1 VIAALAQVRAAV
13 QHLNTLPADQVV
25 MRGARG
31 MVRAMDH
38 DAGLIRLVSQRQRLA

>member
-1 VIAALAQVRAAV
+1 M
-13 QHLNTLPADQVV
+13 PAHQVV

-31 MVRAMDH
+31 MVSAMDH